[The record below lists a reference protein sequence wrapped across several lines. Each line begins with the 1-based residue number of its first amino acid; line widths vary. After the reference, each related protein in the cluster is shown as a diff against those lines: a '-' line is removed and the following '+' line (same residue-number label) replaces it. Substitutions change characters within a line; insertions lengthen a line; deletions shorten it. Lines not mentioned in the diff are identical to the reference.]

1 MDKKGNDTY
10 EELNKINNDTN
21 IYNKLRCIFDIYDKM
36 YNKDPDKIKIIY
48 KIKKD
53 KIKDNKIT
61 IFNKNFVEKYR
72 DICKIVVEGKSYE
85 LTEFFNLENCPENND
100 TLEIELKK
108 IRYLTNLRM
117 MFYGCKSLFSLPN
130 ISEWNFINVNNI
142 EYMFAGCKFRIFI

>member
-1 MDKKGNDTY
+1 MYYKINYEIISSYDSKKLNYEILQSFNQITINDTY

-53 KIKDNKIT
+53 EIKDNKIT

-72 DICKIVVEGKSYE
+72 HNVKIVVEGKSNE
-85 LTEFFNLENCPENND
+85 LTEFFNLDNCPENND

-108 IRYLTNLRM
+108 LD
-117 MFYGCKSLFSLPN
+117 
-130 ISEWNFINVNNI
+130 ISPI
-142 EYMFAGCKFRIFI
+142 